1 MMEKFILLCFLNM
14 LAFKC
19 LFPRTFIDI
28 LWHMGHTVEN
38 AEIQLYLKSEGT
50 RYSPQRKGICVTQ
63 V

>member
-1 MMEKFILLCFLNM
+1 MIEKSILLCFLNV

-38 AEIQLYLKSEGT
+38 AEIQLYLKSVGNSFN
-50 RYSPQRKGICVTQ
+50 SPKR
-63 V
+63 